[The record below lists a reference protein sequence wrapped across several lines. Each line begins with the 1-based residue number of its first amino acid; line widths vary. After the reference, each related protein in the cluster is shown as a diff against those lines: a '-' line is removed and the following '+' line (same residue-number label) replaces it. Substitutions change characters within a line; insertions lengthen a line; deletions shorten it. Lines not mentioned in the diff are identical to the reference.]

1 MMEPDVH
8 QEVYGLPQYLAALQS
23 ALLNESAT
31 LFRRRYYTNGSHAG
45 YILYLTDPDTNQ
57 GDVDKLRD
65 ALKSSKGLGNF
76 KNLFFHSP
84 NGKEKGIQLIPIG
97 EAAAKDEFFNIKNV
111 SRDDQ
116 LAAHR
121 VPPQLMGLV
130 PTNASGFGD
139 VVNAARVFARNEIQ
153 PLQEMFSHAINDF
166 MGDTVCALEPYRLP
180 GVEEIQPGGLVK

>member
-1 MMEPDVH
+1 MHWAP
-8 QEVYGLPQYLAALQS
+8 YLSSLQA

-45 YILYLTDPDTNQ
+45 YILYLTDPETSQ
-57 GDVDKLRD
+57 GDVDALRQ

-76 KNLFFHSP
+76 RNLFFHSL

-97 EAAAKDEFFNIKNV
+97 EAATKDEFFNIKNV

-121 VPPQLMGLV
+121 VLLQLMGV
-130 PTNASGFGD
+130 PANAGGFGNMWMQSGCLRAMRCTRCRRTWA
-139 VVNAARVFARNEIQ
+139 VRSTTTWGGEICRWT
-153 PLQEMFSHAINDF
+153 PH
-166 MGDTVCALEPYRLP
+166 VLP
-180 GVEEIQPGGLVK
+180 GVDQAGQGGLV